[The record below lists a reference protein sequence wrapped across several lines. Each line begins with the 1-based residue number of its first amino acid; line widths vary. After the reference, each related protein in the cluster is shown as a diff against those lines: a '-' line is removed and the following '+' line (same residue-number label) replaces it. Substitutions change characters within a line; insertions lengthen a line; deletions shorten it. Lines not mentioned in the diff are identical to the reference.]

1 MNMVISFS
9 GRENGNCDN
18 ISKYIA
24 SKGDSIIYFRNLNI
38 HDCSGCKYEC
48 FKGYCKYRQDDIY
61 IYIYITFTKVCLVM
75 TKFF

>member
-38 HDCSGCKYEC
+38 HDCSGCKYEW
-48 FKGYCKYRQDDIY
+48 FKGYCKYRQDD
-61 IYIYITFTKVCLVM
+61 IYITFTKVCLVM